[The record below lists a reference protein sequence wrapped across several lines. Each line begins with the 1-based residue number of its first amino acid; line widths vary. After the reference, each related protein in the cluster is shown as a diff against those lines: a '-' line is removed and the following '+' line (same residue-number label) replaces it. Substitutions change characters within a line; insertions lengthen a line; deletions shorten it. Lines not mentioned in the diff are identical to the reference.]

1 MPATTAL
8 TLGRRERI
16 KGKKAVDQ
24 LFNRADCHSLTAFPI
39 RVVYVEKERIG
50 SQPTQF
56 MVSVPKRCLRHA
68 VGRNRV
74 KRQVREAFR
83 LNQRMLSVADDK
95 TLLLAFIWM
104 DSKICTS
111 RLVDSRMRDL
121 LRRLGGRQQ

>member
-24 LFNRADCHSLTAFPI
+24 LF
-39 RVVYVEKERIG
+39 VEKERIG